1 MNKVTFKEYY
11 DAQAEFLSKHD
22 CRIYYE
28 GDCNYYSKHWASE
41 DGAEMYEVNRIINV
55 PRKLIEK
62 GVEVI
67 VRILLWESECWSTEF
82 GSMYL
87 YQNASKEDK

>member
-1 MNKVTFKEYY
+1 MNRVTFQEYY
-11 DAQAEFLSKHD
+11 KAQADFLSKHD
-22 CRIYYE
+22 CHMSQE
-28 GDCNYYSKHWASE
+28 GDINYYTKHWYSE
-41 DGAEMYEVNRIINV
+41 DGAEMYEINRIINV
-55 PRKLIEK
+55 PKKVEEK

-87 YQNASKEDK
+87 YQNAMKE